1 MRYLWVNNKQDEMF
15 TVSFEGCK
23 GHNLHLGE
31 GKRNPILLCIPQSH
45 FNVRRKCTPAESYPE
60 ANWM

>member
-1 MRYLWVNNKQDEMF
+1 MF
-15 TVSFEGCK
+15 TVSFEGRK
-23 GHNLHLGE
+23 GHSLHLGE
-31 GKRNPILLCIPQSH
+31 GKRNPILLCKPQLH